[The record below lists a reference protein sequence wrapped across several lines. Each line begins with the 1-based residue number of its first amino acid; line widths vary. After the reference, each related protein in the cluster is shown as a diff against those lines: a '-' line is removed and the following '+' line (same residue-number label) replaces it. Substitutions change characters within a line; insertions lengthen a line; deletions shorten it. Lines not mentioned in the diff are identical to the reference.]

1 MQYTVIS
8 LSQKIVDIFSSLSGL
23 SPSSWIQNPIVYEKK
38 GSKFTV
44 IPRTFYK
51 EFARKGALG
60 CSLSLTF
67 EEEPGKNTLSVT
79 PSVGFFVHR
88 NDEDCGDDLCDNIT
102 FARTVFS
109 NNETDEEVERI
120 LTAVFSD
127 ITDFFKPFLIA
138 ETPREAY
145 KADLSFE
152 GCPAEEAGSV

>member
-88 NDEDCGDDLCDNIT
+88 NDEDCGDDLYDKT

-138 ETPREAY
+138 ETPREA
-145 KADLSFE
+145 FE
-152 GCPAEEAGSV
+152 LTRGRTARIPASQTTTC